1 MSDLLTR
8 RRFTVEE
15 YHRMG
20 SAEILAKDEPVEL
33 IAGEIVV
40 REPIGSRHAGTVNHL
55 THLWTWRLGER
66 AVVQIQNPIEFLKED
81 SEPQPDV
88 TLLRPRADSYRAA
101 HPVAADV
108 LLLVE
113 VADGSLAV
121 DRRVRMPLYARAG
134 IREAWLL
141 DLTADRVEVYRAP
154 TADSYQHVVYHV
166 GELVGDRRVLL
177 TASLFSTTLSAT
189 SGVVPPAGTSRA
201 STVPS
206 MAWRGFTGHLR
217 PGAGAIE
224 TTFRARAEP
233 AQPSPGGRYRK
244 GGKAPLRG

>member
-177 TASLFSTTLSAT
+177 TAE
-189 SGVVPPAGTSRA
+189 SGRERVLHHRHRLVVQHDLVGDVLRRPSRRHEQGQHR
-201 STVPS
+201 PQHG
-206 MAWRGFTGHLR
+206 MAWLHRTPPTWRGR
-217 PGAGAIE
+217 D
-224 TTFRARAEP
+224 
-233 AQPSPGGRYRK
+233 
-244 GGKAPLRG
+244 